1 MYKKLMTYEDF
12 DGNER
17 TEELY
22 FNLTEQEVTEY
33 QLSHNGGI
41 TTLINRI
48 IQAQDWKSMVEYW
61 KEFILMC
68 YGVKSDDGRRFIK
81 NDAVREEFASTNAFS
96 DLFMLLSTDDNEAAK
111 FVNNVLPKKMRER
124 LSGMEGELK
133 DIRNASSSSELVR
146 KLNEKGYN

>member
-68 YGVKSDDGRRFIK
+68 YGVKSDDGRRFVK

-133 DIRNASSSSELVR
+133 DIRSASSSSELVR
-146 KLNEKGYN
+146 KLNEKGYK

>member
-17 TEELY
+17 TEEVY

-81 NDAVREEFASTNAFS
+81 NDAVREEFASTNMFS

>member
-17 TEELY
+17 TEEVY

-81 NDAVREEFASTNAFS
+81 NDTVREEFASTNMFS

-133 DIRNASSSSELVR
+133 DIRNASNSSELAR

>member
-68 YGVKSDDGRRFIK
+68 YGVKSDDGRRFVK
-81 NDAVREEFASTNAFS
+81 NDTVREEFASTNAFS

-133 DIRNASSSSELVR
+133 DIRSASSSSELVR
-146 KLNEKGYN
+146 KLNEKGYK

>member
-81 NDAVREEFASTNAFS
+81 NDTVREEFASTNAFS

>member
-68 YGVKSDDGRRFIK
+68 YGVKSDDGRRFVK

-133 DIRNASSSSELVR
+133 DIRSASSSSELVR

>member
-111 FVNNVLPKKMRER
+111 FVNNILPKKMRER

>member
-68 YGVKSDDGRRFIK
+68 YGVKSDDGRRFVK
-81 NDAVREEFASTNAFS
+81 NDTVREEFASTNAFS

>member
-1 MYKKLMTYEDF
+1 MTYEDF

-133 DIRNASSSSELVR
+133 DIRSASSSSELVR

>member
-68 YGVKSDDGRRFIK
+68 YGVKSDDGRRFVK

>member
-1 MYKKLMTYEDF
+1 MTYEDF

>member
-1 MYKKLMTYEDF
+1 MTYEDF

-68 YGVKSDDGRRFIK
+68 YGVKSDDGRRFVK

-133 DIRNASSSSELVR
+133 DIRSASSSSELVR

>member
-68 YGVKSDDGRRFIK
+68 YGVKSDDGRRFVK
-81 NDAVREEFASTNAFS
+81 NDIVREEFASTNAFS